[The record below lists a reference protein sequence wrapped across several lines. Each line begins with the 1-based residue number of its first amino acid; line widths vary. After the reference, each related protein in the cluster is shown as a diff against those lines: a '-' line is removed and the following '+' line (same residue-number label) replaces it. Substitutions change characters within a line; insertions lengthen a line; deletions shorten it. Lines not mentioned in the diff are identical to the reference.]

1 MGFRVGRSQAGIECR
16 PKGAMVSYLLRW
28 CRRRVQ
34 KRLWGHYRFKAAP
47 LLLFVVRCQV
57 ILGRMLGM
65 FLGMHLMAVRQMR
78 VVGSFFVVVILMM
91 LGGFVVMAR
100 SVLMVFRCLL
110 VMMGC
115 FF

>member
-1 MGFRVGRSQAGIECR
+1 M
-16 PKGAMVSYLLRW
+16 
-28 CRRRVQ
+28 
-34 KRLWGHYRFKAAP
+34 
-47 LLLFVVRCQV
+47 
-57 ILGRMLGM
+57 LGRMLGV

-78 VVGSFFVVVILMM
+78 VMGSFFVVVILMM

-110 VMMGC
+110 VMLGC